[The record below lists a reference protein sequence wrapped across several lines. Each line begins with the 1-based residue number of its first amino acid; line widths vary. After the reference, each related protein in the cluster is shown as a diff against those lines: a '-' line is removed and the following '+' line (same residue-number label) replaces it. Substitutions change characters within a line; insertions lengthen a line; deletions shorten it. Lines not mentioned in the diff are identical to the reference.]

1 MRRRWRAEQPARKA
15 CWSAFPRAP
24 PWRRSHRSCPSS
36 AIVHGCSASTTTPA
50 SAICLF
56 RTSCRNKLKPPLTL
70 ILCRSVNSAAV
81 KTHLWRARGVPSLV
95 GESMR
100 RTLFGQSTERD
111 RLAPPRA
118 SMQDALLFDILDHEA
133 SADLTLA
140 ERRAES
146 WTFAPWLLLVGH
158 LILVT
163 TLILQDRPPASQAV
177 LASVFVPLGL
187 ALLTDVIAGSFLLLW
202 RRMQMAPHTVGR
214 VMCGY
219 IGATGVLWTMSSVA
233 AGALHIADL
242 GFVTLAMASGFFVRS
257 MAAIASPPMAIASAL
272 VAFAST
278 IFFSR
283 NPEITFAIDAMAL
296 VMVAYSVANTRETI
310 ARGRRRLAVEWQAK
324 KALNFVDEFENSGR
338 GWFWETDSLGTLS
351 YVSRQL
357 AEDFQ
362 CEPEALLGRQFTD
375 LLSVDHAP
383 EAMEEGK
390 TLGFHLS
397 ARFPFSDVVVRPAS
411 EQDVHWSLSGNPIFD
426 ERGRFL
432 GFRGI
437 GTDLTEQRRSEQE
450 ISRLA
455 RFDSLTS
462 LPNRAMM
469 RQTLD
474 EALRNANHRQKGCAL
489 FMIDLDRF
497 KNVNDTLGHP
507 VGDALLRQVGERLK
521 AVMGNH
527 GQVGRLGGDEFQA
540 ILPGSVALGL
550 LGSLARTWSVQSSR
564 PHLIEGNKVTIGASL
579 GIAIG
584 DPGRAS
590 ADALVRDADLALY
603 AAKGAGRGKHRF
615 FEQAMHSEAAE
626 RQLLENDLRQA
637 IERGELSVH
646 YQPIVRT
653 AGEEVSGFE
662 SLVRWQHPARG
673 AISPAKFVPLA
684 EEAGLIGKIG
694 DWVLRTALEDAA
706 HWPDHGRVAVNL
718 SPLQFND
725 PLVVDIVA
733 KHLKETVVLAE
744 ALDFE
749 ITEGMFLAEGDSTDE
764 TFARLKALGVR
775 LALDDFGTGYSS
787 LGYLKKAPFD
797 KIKIDQS
804 FVRGAASSSTTNRNA
819 AIIRAIV
826 TLAETLDM
834 DTCAEGVETHDDL
847 QLIRELGVSMVQ
859 GFIFGRPTPAEAAR
873 QIANSVTLE
882 AAGFACVREPRHRLM
897 RRALAAIDG
906 ETVELKMRN
915 ISSMGALVECTAS

>member
-1 MRRRWRAEQPARKA
+1 
-15 CWSAFPRAP
+15 
-24 PWRRSHRSCPSS
+24 
-36 AIVHGCSASTTTPA
+36 
-50 SAICLF
+50 
-56 RTSCRNKLKPPLTL
+56 
-70 ILCRSVNSAAV
+70 
-81 KTHLWRARGVPSLV
+81 
-95 GESMR
+95 MR
-100 RTLFGQSTERD
+100 RTLFRKSVE
-111 RLAPPRA
+111 APAPARA
-118 SMQDALLFDILDHEA
+118 SVKDVLFFDVRDHSD
-133 SADLTLA
+133 SADLALA
-140 ERRAES
+140 ERRLDA
-146 WTFAPWLLLVGH
+146 WLFAPWLLLTGH
-158 LILVT
+158 FAVLLSLLVELATHSSLKGIIGVIFPLIASIAVDAGAGLVT
-163 TLILQDRPPASQAV
+163 IY
-177 LASVFVPLGL
+177 
-187 ALLTDVIAGSFLLLW
+187 W
-202 RRMQMAPHTVGR
+202 RKLQMAPHNVVR
-214 VMCGY
+214 IMCGY
-219 IGATGVLWTMSSVA
+219 LAGTGILWAIGSAA
-233 AGALHIADL
+233 AGSDQFGGAS
-242 GFVTLAMASGFFVRS
+242 FVTVALASGFFLRS
-257 MAAIASPPMAIASAL
+257 IVSVPSPPLAVANTLVGIVATAL
-272 VAFAST
+272 
-278 IFFSR
+278 FS
-283 NPEITFAIDAMAL
+283 NNGEVTFAIDVLAVL
-296 VMVAYSVANTRETI
+296 MVVYSILITQKTLFA
-310 ARGRRRLAVEWQAK
+310 GRTRLALEWQAK

-357 AEDFQ
+357 ADDFQ

-383 EAMEEGK
+383 ESTEEGK

-411 EQDVHWSLSGNPIFD
+411 EQDVHWSLSGNPLFD

-437 GTDLTEQRRSEQE
+437 GTDLTEQRRSERE

-474 EALRNANHRQKGCAL
+474 EALRNAAHRKKGCAL

-507 VGDALLRQVGERLK
+507 IGDALLRQVAERLTS
-521 AVMGNH
+521 VMGNH

-540 ILPGSVALGL
+540 VLPGGADIGL
-550 LGSLARTWSVQSSR
+550 LESLARTLIEQVSR
-564 PHLIEGNKVTIGASL
+564 PYMIEGYKVTIGASV
-579 GIAIG
+579 GISIG

-603 AAKGAGRGKHRF
+603 AAKGAGRGKHRLY
-615 FEQAMHSEAAE
+615 EPSMHSEAAE
-626 RQLLENDLRQA
+626 RQVLENDLRQA

-653 AGEEVSGFE
+653 AGEEISGFE
-662 SLVRWQHPARG
+662 SLVRWQHPTRG
-673 AISPAKFVPLA
+673 AISPSKFVPLA

-694 DWVLRTALEDAA
+694 EWVLRTALEEAA
-706 HWPDHGRVAVNL
+706 NWPDHVRVAVNL
-718 SPLQFND
+718 SPIQFND
-725 PLVVDIVA
+725 PNVA
-733 KHLKETVVLAE
+733 DMVASHLKETGVRAE
-744 ALDFE
+744 RLELE
-749 ITEGMFLAEGDSTDE
+749 ITEGVFLAEGDSTDD
-764 TFARLKALGVR
+764 TFAKLKGLGVR

-804 FVRGAASSSTTNRNA
+804 FVRGAASTTNRNA

-859 GFIFGRPTPAEAAR
+859 GYIFGKPTPAENAR
-873 QIANSVTLE
+873 EIANNSTIE
-882 AAGFACVREPRHRLM
+882 AEGYACIREQRHRLM
-897 RRALAAIDG
+897 RRAMAVIGG
-906 ETVELKMRN
+906 ETVELRLRN
-915 ISSMGALVECTAS
+915 ISSMGALVECNAAVAPGSEMAIDIVGVGPVRGIVRWAQAGKFGVQFDGQFDLARLAPKKEAPSSASVLRPWYVEQQQRNAS